1 MGDEIPLGPGGL
13 NPLDVLEQLPTSMR
27 EAFDKQ
33 DLPALHQAVASMKPS
48 EAKKWMKMCVDSG
61 LWVPSN
67 ANEFEA
73 LQGGEDD
80 DEDVV
85 QEEEEEKEQSEPE
98 ATS

>member
-1 MGDEIPLGPGGL
+1 MGDEVPLGPGGL
-13 NPLDVLEQLPTSMR
+13 HPLDVLEQLPASMR

-73 LQGGEDD
+73 LQRDD
-80 DEDVV
+80 DDDAAQED
-85 QEEEEEKEQSEPE
+85 EEETEEAG
-98 ATS
+98 ATESSS